1 MNKKIIAG
9 LMSAAAVG
17 TFWACGSG
25 NIYEADSDDQVV
37 SMTFVSPSK
46 TDAEN
51 DSMVV
56 SGLIKVSK
64 EKCQADPECAAA
76 YVPYLSGQEVVA
88 PASSASEVPN
98 NGNQPLVDVS
108 SSSRVIG
115 GNPVSSATINT
126 GTDPVASST
135 SGGGSTITGLGTCA
149 ESTGKTSITKGE
161 SVRFKVTPNGAA
173 LPDPMAIVSATY
185 EWHYNSGTPDGSGD
199 GKKTSDNI
207 TFTESG
213 DADVSVT
220 IYAGGE
226 SETIPCPLHINGD
239 PITGCECTTAATT
252 VDYTATPEVA
262 WTVGGCT
269 SGTHAL
275 SYYWDNA
282 EGTTTFAKTF
292 AEAQPGFAPKL
303 VVKSDDN
310 SLVEVTCP
318 AVKTTKGAEYGIEI
332 VGNQIPQAK
341 VEVANGGCLTVTGEW
356 TEANYLPSLK
366 VVCDLKGQ
374 GVSLTITHGTETASD
389 EGQYGVNNVS
399 LGLGKIGVGAIN
411 IDMICID
418 YTAAG
423 FGATDP
429 GKAECGL
436 GTN

>member
-25 NIYEADSDDQVV
+25 NIYEADSDDQVI
-37 SMTFVSPSK
+37 SEFFVNPSK

-88 PASSASEVPN
+88 PTSSASEVPN
-98 NGNQPLVDVS
+98 NGNQPLVDIS

-161 SVRFKVTPNGAA
+161 TVRFKVTPNGAA

-199 GKKTSDNI
+199 GKKISDNI

-318 AVKTTKGAEYGIEI
+318 AVKTTKGAEYELVFTDTFVEKEDITVPNEACI
-332 VGNQIPQAK
+332 VVKGTWNQGHNPPLKMLCDIVNA
-341 VEVANGGCLTVTGEW
+341 EASCSMTLT
-356 TEANYLPSLK
+356 Y
-366 VVCDLKGQ
+366 
-374 GVSLTITHGTETASD
+374 GTETETKTGSYSLSNVTLEMTPALTQGEYSAPSMVC
-389 EGQYGVNNVS
+389 VNFTGGS
-399 LGLGKIGVGAIN
+399 AAKCKLG
-411 IDMICID
+411 M
-418 YTAAG
+418 Y
-423 FGATDP
+423 
-429 GKAECGL
+429 
-436 GTN
+436 

>member
-25 NIYEADSDDQVV
+25 NIYEADSDDQVI
-37 SMTFVSPSK
+37 SEFFVNPSK

-88 PASSASEVPN
+88 PTSSASEVPN
-98 NGNQPLVDVS
+98 NGNQPLVDIS

-161 SVRFKVTPNGAA
+161 TVRFKVTPNGAA

-199 GKKTSDNI
+199 GKKISDNI

>member
-25 NIYEADSDDQVV
+25 NIYEADSDDQVI
-37 SMTFVSPSK
+37 SATFVSPSK

-98 NGNQPLVDVS
+98 NGNQPLVDIS

-318 AVKTTKGAEYGIEI
+318 AVKTTKGAEYEIKI